1 MREYKGIGCHGFS
14 NHNMPKCL
22 RITGWVAMGLTLAV
36 VFALVFAFLVQW
48 LWNHLLP
55 DIFGVKMIT
64 YWQAVGLIILTKLLF
79 GVAGPHHWP
88 HRRKHPRRWQSHPAW
103 RQKNAPY
110 ADIADED
117 WRYYEQYWQ
126 EQGKAAFEAY
136 VKTIKQTP
144 PPQAPSTPS
153 ADIPRD

>member
-1 MREYKGIGCHGFS
+1 MREHKGIGCHGFS
-14 NHNMPKCL
+14 NSNMPKCL
-22 RITGWVAMGLTLAV
+22 RITGWVAMGLTMAV

-79 GVAGPHHWP
+79 GVVGPHHRP
-88 HRRKHPRRWQSHPAW
+88 RRRNHPRHWKSRSAW
-103 RQKNAPY
+103 CRKNMSY
-110 ADIADED
+110 EGIADED

-136 VKTIKQTP
+136 VQTIKQTP
-144 PPQAPSTPS
+144 PPQAPSAPS
-153 ADIPRD
+153 ADMPGD